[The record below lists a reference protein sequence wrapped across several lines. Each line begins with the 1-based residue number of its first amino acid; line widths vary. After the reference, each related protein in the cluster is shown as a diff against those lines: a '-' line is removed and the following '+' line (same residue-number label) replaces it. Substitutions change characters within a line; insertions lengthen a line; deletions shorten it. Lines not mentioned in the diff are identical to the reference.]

1 MFFMRYKHVF
11 FQQYFG
17 HSLGLGIFLSIFRFW
32 GYLVI
37 FRFRRYFGHFLG
49 FRGILEIFRLKGILV
64 FFFLGIFW
72 SIRFMGYFGHFLGL
86 RGILEIF
93 SGFGVFLSWAI
104 CKNDTW
110 IIIGSNWVTS

>member
-1 MFFMRYKHVF
+1 M
-11 FQQYFG
+11 
-17 HSLGLGIFLSIFRFW
+17 
-32 GYLVI
+32 
-37 FRFRRYFGHFLG
+37 RYFGHFLG
-49 FRGILEIFRLKGILV
+49 FMGILEIFRLKGILV
-64 FFFLGIFW
+64 FFFFRGILVNF
-72 SIRFMGYFGHFLGL
+72 RFRGYFGHFLGL